1 MVHHP
6 RRNAWLLLSALVIP
20 ATGML
25 ALRHAVGPEARAEGR
40 RANTRVWVTGVALP
54 ERGKG
59 LDLTVET
66 LSLVPE
72 KGAEIPLVSPTGV
85 PMHLDLAELRGG
97 RIALAG
103 AGAVPAGQYAALRVG
118 LGGASLNLPL
128 FLALDSGRELDLV
141 VGVRGPASRPQARI
155 ASLEQR

>member
-1 MVHHP
+1 MLHHP
-6 RRNAWLLLSALVIP
+6 SRGVWLLIGALVVP

-25 ALRHAVGPEARAEGR
+25 ALRHAVGPEARAQGGI
-40 RANTRVWVTGVALP
+40 ANTRVWVTGVALP
-54 ERGKG
+54 ERGKV

-66 LSLVPE
+66 LSLIPE
-72 KGAEIPLVSPTGV
+72 QGAEVPLVSPTGV
-85 PMHLDLAELRGG
+85 PIHLDLAELRGG

-103 AGAVPAGQYAALRVG
+103 AGVVPAGRYAALRVG
-118 LGGASLNLPL
+118 LGGASLTLPV
-128 FLALDSGRELDLV
+128 FLALETGRELDLV